1 MRLLLDTHI
10 WLWSLVAPEH
20 LSPRVAE
27 ALGDPSNELWL
38 SPISIWE
45 TLVLA
50 GKKRIALPGDPGE
63 WVRLALSRTPFK
75 EAALNIEV
83 ALQSEAMLA
92 AAHSDPADGFIAA
105 TAIVYDLTLVTADK
119 CLIESRQWSVLPN

>member
-20 LSPRVAE
+20 LSHRVAE

-50 GKKRIALPGDPGE
+50 RKKRIALPGDPAE
-63 WVRLALSRTPFK
+63 WVRLALSKTPFK

-83 ALQSEAMLA
+83 ALQSEAILT
-92 AAHSDPADGFIAA
+92 AHSDPADRFLAA
-105 TAIVYDLTLVTADK
+105 TAIIYDLTLVTADK
-119 CLIESRQWSVLPN
+119 YLIESCQWSVLPN